1 MNEGN
6 WFDWEA
12 RVIRTTVVTE
22 RYILSAALRMT
33 LSSLGPVV
41 AVSSVAHVIDC
52 DLLVVELCDYSAES
66 FRALAALGRP
76 TLVWCDSASVELG
89 TLATD
94 CGINGLIG
102 DDASERQIVSAAS
115 AVARGELWIPA
126 EPDAETLSKKPLR
139 LTPRESQLVTLL
151 CRGLRNKEIAV
162 EMRVTEGTVKVYLSR
177 LFEKTGARDRFDLT
191 MLTFRNQ
198 GMLSAM
204 PRLGEHQRSNGVS
217 DTAVM
222 PPSQPQHLLV

>member
-1 MNEGN
+1 
-6 WFDWEA
+6 
-12 RVIRTTVVTE
+12 
-22 RYILSAALRMT
+22 MT

-41 AVSSVAHVIDC
+41 SVPSLAKVVNC
-52 DLLVVELCDYSAES
+52 DLLIVEPSDYSADS
-66 FRALAALGRP
+66 FRAVAALGHP
-76 TLVWCDSASVELG
+76 TIIWCAAASAELG

-94 CGINGLIG
+94 CGIHGLIG

-126 EPDAETLSKKPLR
+126 EPDEETLGNKPLR

-162 EMRVTEGTVKVYLSR
+162 EMCVTEGTVKVYLSR

-204 PRLGEHQRSNGVS
+204 PRLGEHQRSTAVS

-222 PPSQPQHLLV
+222 QSSAPQHLLV